1 MANPFDVAVP
11 NVLQALMAGEQ
22 GYKDISGAY
31 QRAEDQCCS

>member
-22 GYKDISGAY
+22 GYKDISGMVKEQTH
-31 QRAEDQCCS
+31 QRCS